1 MQTFKQHFKQI
12 LAVLLFSAVF
22 SGFIG
27 AAETGDTHHAQSTQ
41 EWPGVYNGFLPCDDC
56 KGIKTTLAL
65 NNNGTYILMT
75 QFVGKSPR
83 DFVEKGKFAWNAD
96 SNTLVLTSRDGST
109 KHEYGVDENNLVKLD
124 DNGNRVSG
132 KLAER
137 YILRRNV
144 MPEARQQHAAH

>member
-1 MQTFKQHFKQI
+1 MQTFKQHFKQS

-22 SGFIG
+22 SGFVG
-27 AAETGDTHHAQSTQ
+27 AAETDDTHHAQNTQ

-144 MPEARQQHAAH
+144 MPEAQQQHAAH